1 MKEALDSARA
11 ALRGGAAEVTIVS
24 LESFE
29 EMPVLRTTQGH
40 EEFEEAKKEGVAF
53 VPRRGPN
60 RFLGGNR
67 LEAVELRR
75 VVSVFDENGRFA
87 PRYDDERS
95 DLASGRR
102 LRPRDRPAAGP
113 LVPEAGRRTSR

>member
-29 EMPVLRTTQGH
+29 EMPVLQTTQGH
-40 EEFEEAKKEGVAF
+40 EEFEEAEAEGVSF
-53 VPRRGPN
+53 LPRRGPH
-60 RFLGGNR
+60 RFLGSGR
-67 LEAVELRR
+67 LEAVELKT

-87 PRYDDERS
+87 PRYDDTELVTIPA
-95 DLASGRR
+95 DACVLAVGQQ
-102 LRPRDRPAAGP
+102 PGP
-113 LVPEAGRRTSR
+113 LLPQARRRRRR